1 MNMKRSHKPAPP
13 GPAEGLVPG
22 RKPVHEYVKQH
33 PERIEQVLVQKD
45 KSTKDLAPLLYQ
57 CRERSV
63 RYVLVPRNK
72 LDALYPGNHQG
83 VIARVF
89 TSGFADVRELLRNA
103 ASAPLPIVLA
113 MDQVQDPHNVGALAR
128 TLYAMGGAGIIVTK
142 HNSAAL
148 GAGAMRSSAGALLKL
163 PVARCV
169 NLSQTLDTAKELGLF
184 VYGLARG
191 EQSADLFTADPAL
204 PAVFVLGNEEK
215 GLRSGVAKAC
225 DALYE
230 IPFAR
235 EADSLNVA
243 QSGAF
248 VVSRIH
254 AIMRAA
260 KG

>member
-1 MNMKRSHKPAPP
+1 MDVKHSQKSSPE
-13 GPAEGLVPG
+13 EGLVPG

-45 KSTKDLAPLLYQ
+45 KSTKELAPLLYQ
-57 CRERSV
+57 CRQRSV

-89 TSGFADVRELLRNA
+89 MSGFTDVKEFLQ
-103 ASAPLPIVLA
+103 SVGDAPLRMALA
-113 MDQVQDPHNVGALAR
+113 LDQVQDPHNVGALAR
-128 TLYAMGGAGIIVTK
+128 TLFAMGGAGILVTK

-148 GAGAMRSSAGALLKL
+148 GAGAVKSSAGTLLDL

-169 NLSQTLDTAKELGLF
+169 NLSQTLETAKEMGLF

-191 EQSADLFTADPAL
+191 EGASDLFDADPAF

-215 GLRSGVAKAC
+215 GLRPGVAKAC
-225 DALYE
+225 DAIYE

-235 EADSLNVA
+235 KADSLNVA
-243 QSGAF
+243 QTGAL
-248 VVSRIH
+248 VVGRVH
-254 AIMRAA
+254 AITRTS

>member
-1 MNMKRSHKPAPP
+1 MNVKRSHQQSPP
-13 GPAEGLVPG
+13 NPMEGLIPG

-45 KSTKDLAPLLYQ
+45 KSTKEFAPLLHQ

-72 LDALYPGNHQG
+72 LDAIYPGNHQG

-89 TSGFADVRELLRNA
+89 TSGFTDVRELLKNA
-103 ASAPLPIVLA
+103 ASAPLPMVCA
-113 MDQVQDPHNVGALAR
+113 MDQVQDPHNIGAIAR
-128 TLYAMGGAGIIVTK
+128 TLYAMGGAGILVPK

-148 GAGAMRSSAGALLKL
+148 GAGAVKSSAGALLKL

-169 NLSQTLDTAKELGLF
+169 NLTQTLDLAKEMGLF

-191 EQSADLFTADPAL
+191 EKSVDLFEADPAL

-215 GLRSGVAKAC
+215 GLRPGVAKAC

-248 VVSRIH
+248 VVSRVH
-254 AIMRAA
+254 AITRAA
-260 KG
+260 RE